1 MLTELL
7 SRLRRIRQS
16 RDGIHRLSQ
25 LDDRL
30 LADMGITRGDIS
42 RLMRGEPVRNKQP
55 VRTAAAPPRNAY
67 LRADAP
73 CSDEDTAGATA

>member
-1 MLTELL
+1 MLTALL
-7 SRLRRIRQS
+7 SRLSRMRQS

-30 LADMGITRGDIS
+30 LADMDITRSDIS
-42 RLMRGEPVRNKQP
+42 RLMRGEPVQKKQAI
-55 VRTAAAPPRNAY
+55 RTAAAPPRNAY

-73 CSDEDTAGATA
+73 CSDEETARATA